1 MIPQRVKRLSVW
13 LRRAHHSR
21 GFGVQSPSAYSFVRY
36 VINEHYPYYSYDL
49 LAAQFKDVD
58 SLTLKKARL
67 LFRVSN
73 YAQAQYWV
81 SPSPLSSVY
90 SAYVCKAC
98 LQSEVVSFDY
108 FKEINASVES
118 ERVVFYL
125 SFFDLNEN
133 TIAEVIAR
141 ANENTILLV
150 DLLRKSDAQ
159 PFWESVQDN
168 EKVSVTFDLYYVGI
182 VFFDKR
188 NKMNYKINF

>member
-13 LRRAHHSR
+13 LRRVHHSR

-73 YAQAQYWV
+73 YAQTQYWV
-81 SPSPLSSVY
+81 SPSPLS
-90 SAYVCKAC
+90 
-98 LQSEVVSFDY
+98 
-108 FKEINASVES
+108 SVES

-133 TIAEVIAR
+133 TIAEVIER
-141 ANENTILLV
+141 ANENTILLI

-159 PFWESVQDN
+159 PFWESIQDN

>member
-1 MIPQRVKRLSVW
+1 M
-13 LRRAHHSR
+13 
-21 GFGVQSPSAYSFVRY
+21 
-36 VINEHYPYYSYDL
+36 
-49 LAAQFKDVD
+49 
-58 SLTLKKARL
+58 
-67 LFRVSN
+67 
-73 YAQAQYWV
+73 
-81 SPSPLSSVY
+81 
-90 SAYVCKAC
+90 
-98 LQSEVVSFDY
+98 LQSEVVSFDH
-108 FKEINASVES
+108 FKEINASIGS

-133 TIAEVIAR
+133 TIAEVIER